1 MAAHS
6 NTLAW
11 KIPWTEEPSGLQSK
25 GSQGVGHN
33 WATKHKA
40 LSSQIST
47 HFLYKCCPLSCS
59 LTPLSNTDPLSLS
72 STDGPLNRL
81 FPMSEC
87 SFPPSFAWFSPHPAT
102 DSKTS
107 SLSIF
112 SRSPPFSQ
120 PPSHWWSFFVTQDC
134 ASPVYNCHWACLI
147 LCFLSKLA
155 KINWIIMCQ
164 PISIYLQFSNTLI
177 FITPTWSRWN
187 N

>member
-1 MAAHS
+1 MFLPGKSHGQRNLVS
-6 NTLAW
+6 YSPKVRKESDTTQQLSTR
-11 KIPWTEEPSGLQSK
+11 PWVVRFQHTF
-25 GSQGVGHN
+25 
-33 WATKHKA
+33 
-40 LSSQIST
+40 ST
-47 HFLYKCCPLSCS
+47 NVAPLLCS
-59 LTPLSNTDPLSLS
+59 LTSLSNTDLLSLS

-120 PPSHWWSFFVTQDC
+120 PPCHWWSFFVTQDC
-134 ASPVYNCHWACLI
+134 ASPMYNCHWACLI
-147 LCFLSKLA
+147 LCFLFKLA

-164 PISIYLQFSNTLI
+164 PISIYSQLSNTLI
-177 FITPTWSRWN
+177 FITPTWSRWKN
-187 N
+187 